1 MYALIKTCSIICN
14 MQLNVLND
22 LAEAMKALDGKK
34 CWEFRLFSQDNASS
48 LTTCLRPCIVLF
60 LFGMRCG
67 FFGVTMFSNQV
78 GRTDLTP
85 VALAEFVFLIAGCDI
100 WRNHPCG
107 DEYGDELDVPCYLQD
122 FGLEV
127 GCDASDLS
135 IYNSCV

>member
-1 MYALIKTCSIICN
+1 MSGASRPRFLASSAQVLYQFTFETSQSVDGHVYALIKTCSIICN

-48 LTTCLRPCIVLF
+48 LTTSLRPCIVLF
-60 LFGMRCG
+60 LFGMRCR

-85 VALAEFVFLIAGCDI
+85 VALAEFVFLM
-100 WRNHPCG
+100 
-107 DEYGDELDVPCYLQD
+107 
-122 FGLEV
+122 
-127 GCDASDLS
+127 LS
-135 IYNSCV
+135 LRRL